1 MCVDTLGVI
10 HKQRGRFLVYLTPPP
25 PTVVRLTHRLYG
37 EIPTFVEE
45 T

>member
-25 PTVVRLTHRLYG
+25 PTVRLTHRLYG